1 MLHCSYSLYSSCY
14 NNKQHAFH
22 CFLHGTTLLSYTMYP
37 SIWRPP
43 SPRSAGGV
51 GAAAASGCRATAR
64 RRRRRH
70 YSDEDEAHG
79 RQQDQAPLLESSEW
93 VAQKTKREP
102 LIKLAAKSSSLSPCL
117 RYSIQFKIWIS
128 GYVFKPNRCNFGNAD
143 QKWTCLRWVSST
155 LILHIISGVIF
166 WNGDPNRVNAI

>member
-64 RRRRRH
+64 RRRRH

-79 RQQDQAPLLESSEW
+79 RQQDQAPLLSRVSEW
-93 VAQKTKREP
+93 PRKPKESLWSNLLQRAVHFPLASATLSSSRFEFQVMYSNLTGATLAT
-102 LIKLAAKSSSLSPCL
+102 LIKNGLVFGGFHQPLSC
-117 RYSIQFKIWIS
+117 I
-128 GYVFKPNRCNFGNAD
+128 
-143 QKWTCLRWVSST
+143 
-155 LILHIISGVIF
+155 
-166 WNGDPNRVNAI
+166 